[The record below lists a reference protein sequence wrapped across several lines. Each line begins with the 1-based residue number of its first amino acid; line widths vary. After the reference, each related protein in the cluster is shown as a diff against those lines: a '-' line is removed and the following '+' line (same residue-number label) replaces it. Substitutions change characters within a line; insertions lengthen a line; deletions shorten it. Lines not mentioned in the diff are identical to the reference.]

1 VRDAFEAEPT
11 SGAQEYDDAQRKL
24 DDAFSRFEATQPALS
39 ARLEDALEKR
49 GLDETARTL
58 GYFLGVCV
66 WLAFDRQFGGRL
78 GRVDDIAVR
87 AETAALDLES
97 ELRAAGDALDAEDV
111 VTREQPALMEFIHE
125 HIDVALENE
134 SFATKGDV
142 DQPVRPAPAVDDV
155 HAIYRVVL
163 VELLSLS
170 HAVAPHPGA
179 PARRG
184 EGTCVTEE
192 TKSEES
198 KSEES
203 KTEESKTETKV
214 DETKAD
220 DEPKV
225 AAKPATKPLA
235 KSKPTTTTSSRA
247 SSWRPSWYRVGMG
260 DLFIGIA
267 LLVAGTVVAM
277 RTPTRWYGAFIVGT
291 IETVHGLYLLSK
303 KKQS

>member
-1 VRDAFEAEPT
+1 MWSRGVAIRPVPSHAVVEPRTVEGVREAFEA
-11 SGAQEYDDAQRKL
+11 DDDEAQRKL

-78 GRVDDIAVR
+78 GRVDDVAVR
-87 AETAALDLES
+87 AELDALELES
-97 ELRAAGDALDAEDV
+97 ELRSADALDAEDV

-125 HIDVALENE
+125 HIDVALDSE
-134 SFATKGDV
+134 SFATKGD
-142 DQPVRPAPAVDDV
+142 VDDV

-184 EGTCVTEE
+184 EV
-192 TKSEES
+192 
-198 KSEES
+198 
-203 KTEESKTETKV
+203 
-214 DETKAD
+214 
-220 DEPKV
+220 
-225 AAKPATKPLA
+225 LA
-235 KSKPTTTTSSRA
+235 
-247 SSWRPSWYRVGMG
+247 
-260 DLFIGIA
+260 
-267 LLVAGTVVAM
+267 
-277 RTPTRWYGAFIVGT
+277 
-291 IETVHGLYLLSK
+291 
-303 KKQS
+303 